1 MVINKRGSAFV
12 NLIIL
17 GLSIMIFIFAAP
29 VLYTIISA
37 SVSGQGT
44 ATAFVMKSFMWIILI
59 VLIAIFFKIISG
71 DEGFFA

>member
-1 MVINKRGSAFV
+1 
-12 NLIIL
+12 
-17 GLSIMIFIFAAP
+17 MIFIFAAP